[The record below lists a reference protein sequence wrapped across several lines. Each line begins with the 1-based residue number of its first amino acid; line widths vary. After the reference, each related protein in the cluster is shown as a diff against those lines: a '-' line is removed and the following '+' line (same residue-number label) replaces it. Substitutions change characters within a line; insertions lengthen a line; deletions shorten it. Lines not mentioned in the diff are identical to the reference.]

1 VRWRGVDIW
10 IIPVT
15 MDSFGAVALRVPPGW
30 SRSGCEELVLRFMS
44 ALSWVEDSGF
54 MIEGLS
60 GGNLPRPLGRRK
72 ESGLLICDAFDLS
85 YLPEIADEKAALA
98 LALMREGRGLNHVG
112 YAFLS
117 FYRVLETAF
126 PEDIKR
132 IAWISTSIAGLT
144 GFGVPSALEKIRA
157 QGFTTPEAI
166 GDHLYRSGRCAMA
179 HATRQPIVDPDKPED
194 FRRLGSELPIVRAFA
209 VKAIEDVFK
218 VETRDT
224 VYRNHLYE
232 LAGFREVLGPEI
244 VRHMQNGGE
253 PVDLQLD
260 VPDISVRIRRREPY
274 APLEGLRCSGAG
286 YVGKIIYMDFQS
298 AEGDIQ
304 FRLALDFG
312 AERMIFDPFIDVRV
326 RDTGTAASADRIHE
340 VRRFWHDHFCNG
352 QLHIFDA
359 TTGELLGRK
368 DAYMPLNMYFDNK
381 GAAAELARWKAL
393 ATERRDMDRRF
404 AEQMECI
411 ARGYSVRLA

>member
-1 VRWRGVDIW
+1 
-10 IIPVT
+10 
-15 MDSFGAVALRVPPGW
+15 
-30 SRSGCEELVLRFMS
+30 
-44 ALSWVEDSGF
+44 
-54 MIEGLS
+54 
-60 GGNLPRPLGRRK
+60 
-72 ESGLLICDAFDLS
+72 
-85 YLPEIADEKAALA
+85 
-98 LALMREGRGLNHVG
+98 
-112 YAFLS
+112 
-117 FYRVLETAF
+117 
-126 PEDIKR
+126 
-132 IAWISTSIAGLT
+132 
-144 GFGVPSALEKIRA
+144 
-157 QGFTTPEAI
+157 
-166 GDHLYRSGRCAMA
+166 
-179 HATRQPIVDPDKPED
+179 
-194 FRRLGSELPIVRAFA
+194 
-209 VKAIEDVFK
+209 
-218 VETRDT
+218 
-224 VYRNHLYE
+224 
-232 LAGFREVLGPEI
+232 
-244 VRHMQNGGE
+244 MQNGGE